1 MNFIG
6 RPLTGIGWAI
16 NFIRRPLI
24 VIGHPMIGIGCLMNF
39 RVPPG
44 TSEGKYIALVAMLRQ
59 LRDGYQGNL
68 SFFPY

>member
-1 MNFIG
+1 MKIATSTPKHKVTLIGIGYPGIFIG
-6 RPLTGIGWAI
+6 CPL
-16 NFIRRPLI
+16 
-24 VIGHPMIGIGCLMNF
+24 IGIGCLMNF
-39 RVPPG
+39 RVLPG

>member
-6 RPLTGIGWAI
+6 YPLIGIGWAM
-16 NFIRRPLI
+16 NFK
-24 VIGHPMIGIGCLMNF
+24 GSPMIGIGCLMNF